1 MQLLL
6 SITSHSLDRKKE
18 LRCEISGF
26 FDAQPLLE
34 KKKHRERTDHPNL
47 TALRCTQKT
56 SLCHLEFFFLSFFFF
71 DTFFFAILI
80 LILLFY
86 HHHPFFIAHL
96 VNILFS
102 SSSPPILLRHLLL
115 ALNHLITLDS
125 SCRTISSLVSFH
137 PSYLFF
143 RALAFC
149 ILPQPLPTSRNPRHL
164 FFLKNVCFYCWYVLT
179 HFHST
184 PRSSMPHPIPR
195 LYSHTYTHSLP
206 SATTESKPEA
216 VAPAVDAAA
225 TSPASAAADVS
236 AVAGDE
242 QNFEGANIDPNA
254 TLLVRALVSTKEAGI
269 IIGKGGANVAELREQ
284 TGVKAGVSKVVPG
297 VHDRVLSVTGTLVGI
312 SDAFALIAKTILEN
326 PLNAPVQADGSPAEA
341 TAQST
346 SVRLLISHNLMG
358 TVIGRQ
364 GLKIKHIQDLSGA
377 RMVASKE
384 MLPQSTERVVEVQG
398 SVEAIRVAI
407 HEIVKCLAE
416 DWDRSQNVVLYQ
428 PGQGEGPGILAAGGM
443 GGLQQ
448 QGSRRQG
455 GPAYLAG
462 AMANMNLNSNNGSFN
477 NNNNNHHHS
486 NRNNSNNQNN
496 SRRTDPNAVVT
507 PGGGLVAGATTNSA
521 NAGEPNASA
530 PPLVDAAN
538 LRTQNI
544 SIPSDMV
551 GCIIGK
557 GGSKITEIRRLS
569 GSRISIAKVPHDE
582 TGERMFTIQGT
593 PEANEKALFL
603 LYNQLE
609 TEKERRQK
617 QTNAAAQPNGGV
629 DGEDTPAVAA
639 TSA

>member
-1 MQLLL
+1 M
-6 SITSHSLDRKKE
+6 
-18 LRCEISGF
+18 
-26 FDAQPLLE
+26 
-34 KKKHRERTDHPNL
+34 
-47 TALRCTQKT
+47 
-56 SLCHLEFFFLSFFFF
+56 
-71 DTFFFAILI
+71 
-80 LILLFY
+80 
-86 HHHPFFIAHL
+86 
-96 VNILFS
+96 
-102 SSSPPILLRHLLL
+102 
-115 ALNHLITLDS
+115 
-125 SCRTISSLVSFH
+125 
-137 PSYLFF
+137 
-143 RALAFC
+143 
-149 ILPQPLPTSRNPRHL
+149 
-164 FFLKNVCFYCWYVLT
+164 
-179 HFHST
+179 
-184 PRSSMPHPIPR
+184 
-195 LYSHTYTHSLP
+195 
-206 SATTESKPEA
+206 SAASVAETKPEA
-216 VAPAVDAAA
+216 VVAAADAPAA
-225 TSPASAAADVS
+225 TSPAPAAADAS
-236 AVAGDE
+236 PVAGDD
-242 QNFEGANIDPNA
+242 NVEGANLDPNA

-326 PLNAPVQADGSPAEA
+326 PLNAPVQADGTPAEA
-341 TAQST
+341 TAQTT

-407 HEIVKCLAE
+407 HEIAKCLAE

-462 AMANMNLNSNNGSFN
+462 AMGNMNLNSSNNTN
-477 NNNNNHHHS
+477 NNNGAFQQQSQQS
-486 NRNNSNNQNN
+486 NRREGGNN

-507 PGGGLVAGATTNSA
+507 PGGGLVAGATANSA

-617 QTNAAAQPNGGV
+617 QTNAGAANGAA
-629 DGEDTPAVAA
+629 DEDTQPATAAAA